1 MKIYNLLIDNEI
13 GGEEGI
19 TANYVRAEIAKAKQ
33 QGAEEI
39 RVIMNSPG
47 GEVFEGYSI
56 FNALKSAGLKVNTF
70 VTGQCASIATLIACA
85 GENIVTSPVSHWM
98 FHKPAGGARGNASTL
113 VDTAKELEQIE
124 QTMAEVYA
132 SKMGKDIAQGL
143 MLMSKGNYTIPPK
156 ELLSLGF
163 INSIAT
169 PPSAFIKTN
178 IEMSKDQ
185 SKAMAILSRLFK
197 ALDTEEPTAGSIM
210 LQDGSKELYFAG
222 EEITSGTVLFLN
234 PEMTETAPEGD
245 HVLADGKIVTLDASG
260 AVVRVAEI
268 EASVEEQIA
277 EAVATAV
284 EAAKAEMQAAH
295 EAEISAL
302 KESHTTAMAAV
313 KEDVVALQALIVSD
327 KPVAKAKP
335 VVMTKEADTAKNS
348 LDIQAQELA
357 RSFGFKK

>member
-19 TANYVRAEIAKAKQ
+19 TATYVREEIAKAKK

-56 FNALKSAGLKVNTF
+56 FNALKSAGIKVNTF

-85 GENIVTSPVSHWM
+85 GDSIVTSPVSHWM

-113 VDTAKELEQIE
+113 IETATELEQIE
-124 QTMAEVYA
+124 QTMAQVYA
-132 SKMGKDIAQGL
+132 AKMGKDIADGL

-169 PPSAFIKTN
+169 PPSAFIQNDITMIKNEKEAKN
-178 IEMSKDQ
+178 IL
-185 SKAMAILSRLFK
+185 ARIFK
-197 ALDTEEPTAGSIM
+197 AFAEEPTAGSIM
-210 LQDGSKELYFAG
+210 LQDGSKELYFVG

-245 HVLADGKIVTLDASG
+245 HVLADGKIVTLDAAG

-277 EAVATAV
+277 EAVASAV

-295 EAEISAL
+295 ETEINAL
-302 KESHTTAMAAV
+302 KETHTTAMAQV

-327 KPVAKAKP
+327 KPVAKARP
-335 VVMTKEADTAKNS
+335 VVMAKSEPAAKNS

-357 RSFGFKK
+357 RSMGFVK